1 MISSTRFQSSDTK
14 TVSVELPV
22 GYVDWIEAK
31 AEQHDATS
39 AEVIQAL
46 VDMQRKRD
54 AKRAARGESSS
65 ESNESVA
72 DDLRSASKRLRSL
85 VDRAEALDEEP
96 MDVLDRVEA
105 KLNGQLD
112 KKHSGDGQRGARPQ
126 NLSESDADDGT
137 QSMFDLMDDDS

>member
-1 MISSTRFQSSDTK
+1 MTSTTRFQSSKTQ

-22 GYVDWIEAK
+22 GYVDWIESK

-54 AKRAARGESSS
+54 AKRAARGESASTSS
-65 ESNESVA
+65 ESVA

-85 VDRAEALDEEP
+85 VDRAEALDEKP
-96 MDVLDRVEA
+96 MDMLDRVEE
-105 KLNGQLD
+105 KLNGQLGERR
-112 KKHSGDGQRGARPQ
+112 GDGQSGSRPK
-126 NLSESDADDGT
+126 NISGSDADSGK

>member
-1 MISSTRFQSSDTK
+1 MISSTRFQSSETK

-31 AEQHDATS
+31 AEQHEATT

-65 ESNESVA
+65 ESTESVA

-85 VDRAEALDEEP
+85 VDRAEALDEKP
-96 MDVLDRVEA
+96 MDVLDRIES

-112 KKHSGDGQRGARPQ
+112 KHSGDGQRGAHPQ
-126 NLSESDADDGT
+126 NISESDAGDGT
-137 QSMFDLMDDDS
+137 QSMFDLMDNDS

>member
-1 MISSTRFQSSDTK
+1 MISSTRFQSSETK

-22 GYVDWIEAK
+22 GYVDWIESK
-31 AEQHDATS
+31 AEQHDATT

-54 AKRAARGESSS
+54 AKRAARGESPS
-65 ESNESVA
+65 ESSESVA

-96 MDVLDRVEA
+96 MDVLDRVEE
-105 KLNGQLD
+105 KLNGQLN
-112 KKHSGDGQRGARPQ
+112 KHSGDGQSGAQPQ
-126 NLSESDADDGT
+126 NISGSDNDSGT

>member
-1 MISSTRFQSSDTK
+1 MISPTRFQSSETK

-22 GYVDWIEAK
+22 GYVDWIESK
-31 AEQHDATS
+31 AEQHDAST

-65 ESNESVA
+65 ASGESVA

-85 VDRAEALDEEP
+85 VDRAEALDEEQ
-96 MDVLDRVEA
+96 MDVLDRVEE
-105 KLNGQLD
+105 KLNGQLGE
-112 KKHSGDGQRGARPQ
+112 HSGDGQRGARPK
-126 NLSESDADDGT
+126 NISGSDSDSGT
-137 QSMFDLMDDDS
+137 QSMFDLMDDDA